1 MFPLQDFSDEKLI
14 LDDTEYTIL
23 LRRRGINSRTILELS
38 KEGKLFYLAVY
49 DNKEHLSLLLEAFAD
64 GTTIP
69 VLSQLEN
76 KVVEAIVFG
85 DYIEEVTGL
94 KVDA

>member
-1 MFPLQDFSDEKLI
+1 MFPLQDFSDGKLI